1 MLRIVSFGGV
11 IIWLLKGCKTKL
23 EDEKWDHDIRNAIVG
38 FLSIGLLL
46 GIIYLIMSN
55 HQCPKKIF
63 ERLIFKNQLELNRLI
78 TYIRQLFGTIE
89 QVLDWSLV
97 RQHSA
102 CHSQDVECRPVE
114 LAVMFHNG
122 YQTVCDNRNMDL
134 YSHRILGIAPEERY
148 PEMLL
153 YPSEEQFHLPS
164 LFVQPGKVIIAFVK
178 DIFRYS
184 CSQVFHS
191 DCKVRKSIQIDTR
204 CFCL

>member
-89 QVLDWSLV
+89 QSWIGVLSVSTLLV
-97 RQHSA
+97 TLRTLNVDLLSSQSCSTMATRQYAITATWICILTAFSVLPQKDVTLRCCFIHLKNSST
-102 CHSQDVECRPVE
+102 CHLC
-114 LAVMFHNG
+114 
-122 YQTVCDNRNMDL
+122 L
-134 YSHRILGIAPEERY
+134 YSLAR
-148 PEMLL
+148 
-153 YPSEEQFHLPS
+153 S
-164 LFVQPGKVIIAFVK
+164 
-178 DIFRYS
+178 
-184 CSQVFHS
+184 
-191 DCKVRKSIQIDTR
+191 
-204 CFCL
+204 